1 MDYFGIKYIFKQH
14 NLQSRQQ
21 QRALMKLA
29 SQVTHTTELTLDS
42 ATTLPLHT
50 AISILKHVVI
60 IFQMQFQ

>member
-29 SQVTHTTELTLDS
+29 SQVTHTTELNLDF
-42 ATTLPLHT
+42 ATTLPLHI
-50 AISILKHVVI
+50 AKSILKHAAI
-60 IFQMQFQ
+60 ISQMERQ